1 MPRQWA
7 GLSAVAVWR
16 YLPQRE
22 FAWVC
27 GRWAHWRC
35 ADGRLPL
42 PLFCQRVFAS
52 EAHVASLEGA
62 KAGAFTA
69 DDAAYR
75 WQVHAALRGSQR

>member
-1 MPRQWA
+1 MVGIMYGHHHYSRGRCPVPR
-7 GLSAVAVWR
+7 R
-16 YLPQRE
+16 Y
-22 FAWVC
+22 
-27 GRWAHWRC
+27 GHDD
-35 ADGRLPL
+35 DGRLPL